1 MKLCFS
7 CCHLFLCK
15 FNNWLSYNTKWDK
28 NLVHFM
34 KSYGPRV
41 EFAAKRK
48 NRFVKKMRI
57 IREKIRDLKKVKF
70 LRKIIKT
77 NKIQLQHL
85 WFSQKYL
92 LEISRKS
99 LRNTNENFRIFS
111 RNFSFAANPCQ
122 EFVLSYSNNLKT
134 LKKKDDF

>member
-57 IREKIRDLKKVKF
+57 IREKIRDLKKS
-70 LRKIIKT
+70 KIFAKNHQ
-77 NKIQLQHL
+77 NKHTASTPMV
-85 WFSQKYL
+85 FAKYL

-134 LKKKDDF
+134 LKKDDF